1 MRYKKLKIEELE
13 HLSPSELDEELFSFL
28 KHNVLSTNYLKYINS
43 IIKCGAGVNAK
54 DNYDWTPLHWA
65 THNKRIDLIKVLV
78 AAGADLEARSIDRKP
93 PMYYA
98 VGEKYTLSLD
108 IINLLL
114 DYGCDINAI
123 DYKGRNILHWAVYCG
138 QSKLIGYFIEK
149 GLSINSRD
157 FENRTPLHLAT
168 ILGYDSCVE
177 TLLRN
182 GADLDLVDNH
192 GNTSLDFA
200 QDSNY
205 RTIVKK
211 LLKYSNNEKNISI

>member
-28 KHNVLSTNYLKYINS
+28 KHNVLSTNYLKYINL
-43 IIKCGAGVNAK
+43 IIKCGASVNAR
-54 DNYDWTPLHWA
+54 DNDDWTPLHYA
-65 THNKRIDLIKVLV
+65 THNKRIDLIKFLV
-78 AAGADLEARSIDRKP
+78 ASGADIDARSSDKKTPI
-93 PMYYA
+93 YYA

-123 DYKGRNILHWAVYCG
+123 DYRGRNILHWAMFCG
-138 QSKLIGYFIEK
+138 QSKLIEYFIEK

-157 FENRTPLHLAT
+157 FENWTPLHLAA

-182 GADLDLVDNH
+182 GADLDLVNNR
-192 GNTSLDFA
+192 GNTPLDFA
-200 QDSNY
+200 QDSNF

-211 LLKYSNNEKNISI
+211 LLKYSNNEKK